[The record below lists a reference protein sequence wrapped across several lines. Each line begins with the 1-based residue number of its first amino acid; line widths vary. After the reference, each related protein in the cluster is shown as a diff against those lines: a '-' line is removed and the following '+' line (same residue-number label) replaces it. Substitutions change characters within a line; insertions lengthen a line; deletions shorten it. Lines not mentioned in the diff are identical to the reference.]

1 MSEFNPEKLS
11 VTYSKDVTTVGPVFP
26 RRYTLTHSDNT
37 GELFLTI
44 GQHYTS
50 ENITPLRDEVIGEWK
65 TNGNSM
71 YFAVFVYIDNG
82 EHDQNVA
89 AKRYEIFKRELSL
102 ALKAIRYGDRSLFS
116 TYPYMDHIPIIVHY
130 MSAYPTFAG
139 QENWGSFHRFHT
151 S

>member
-1 MSEFNPEKLS
+1 MSQFNPEKL
-11 VTYSKDVTTVGPVFP
+11 TVNFLKGFTSIGPILP

-44 GQHYTS
+44 GQRFAW
-50 ENITPLRDEVIGEWK
+50 EEVNPLRDEVIGEWK

-71 YFAVFVYIDNG
+71 YYAVFVYIDHG

-89 AKRYEIFKRELSL
+89 AKRYEIFKRELPL
-102 ALKAIRYGDRSLFS
+102 ALKAIRFGDRHLFHIF
-116 TYPYMDHIPIIVHY
+116 PYLDHVPIIVHF
-130 MSAYPTFAG
+130 MSSYASFAG
-139 QENWGSFHRFHT
+139 KENWGRFHSYRT